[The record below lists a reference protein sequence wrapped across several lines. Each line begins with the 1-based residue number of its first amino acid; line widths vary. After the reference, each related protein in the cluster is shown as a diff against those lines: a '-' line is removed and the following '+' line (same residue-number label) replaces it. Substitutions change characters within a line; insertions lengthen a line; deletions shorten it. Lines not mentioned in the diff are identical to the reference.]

1 MLPKKDN
8 KLPPGRGGSNHHL
21 NFNGAIAAALRKE
34 LGSTHRAIKTVMHWT
49 GASESA
55 VKTWLAGSHGPS
67 GDHLVALVRNS
78 DEVLKI
84 FLLLAGRNENLLGVR
99 LAALRSHLVKTIQFI
114 DGPD

>member
-21 NFNGAIAAALRKE
+21 NFNGAIAAALREE
-34 LGSTHRAIKTVMHWT
+34 LGSTHQAIKTVMHWT

-67 GDHLVALVRNS
+67 GEHLVALVRNS

-84 FLLLAGRNENLLGVR
+84 FLLLAGRSKHLLGIR
-99 LAALRSHLVKTIQFI
+99 LANLRSYLVETIECI
-114 DGPD
+114 DSLD

>member
-21 NFNGAIAAALRKE
+21 NLNGAIAAALREE
-34 LGSTHRAIKTVMHWT
+34 LGSTHQAIKTVMHWT

-67 GDHLVALVRNS
+67 GEHLVALGRSSEDFPAVGGQKQTTSRHQASRTEELS
-78 DEVLKI
+78 DRYHRV
-84 FLLLAGRNENLLGVR
+84 
-99 LAALRSHLVKTIQFI
+99 H
-114 DGPD
+114 